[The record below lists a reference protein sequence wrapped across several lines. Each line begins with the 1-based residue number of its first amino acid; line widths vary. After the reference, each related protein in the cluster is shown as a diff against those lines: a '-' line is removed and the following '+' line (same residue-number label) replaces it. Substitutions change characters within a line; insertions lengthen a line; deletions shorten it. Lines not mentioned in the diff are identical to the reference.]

1 MKKILLTTLFLSIAC
16 SLIIGICSEP
26 APAAPLPPGAW
37 KVTPP
42 EQLGGDFIWA
52 STLGIPNMGSHIDA
66 NSPSI
71 VYPIFEPLIRTDE
84 NGRLFGWLA
93 ESWKIS
99 PDKKSI
105 TFNLR
110 KGVKFHDG
118 TDFNAEAVKYNLE
131 QSLAAN
137 LPGSFVLKKVSS
149 YDIIDTHTLRM
160 NLTVYDQTLLLRL
173 AQSVIG
179 QISSSTVMKSK
190 TTPEERAMGTG
201 PFKFHSWKRDDFIKA
216 VKNPNY
222 WQKGKPYVDSVTY
235 KCIKDSTA
243 MLMAFKA
250 GEVHI
255 VAPIE
260 PVDVLQLRKEGYDSG
275 PQGVTWIHS
284 IIPDGNNPDSPFAD
298 QRVRKALEYAI
309 DRKGFVEGIG
319 MGLYGL
325 SYQMAEPNNPWYD
338 STLKPYEYN
347 VAKAKQLLAEAG
359 YPNGFKT
366 AFVTDVR
373 GRKDIID
380 AVVTYLKEVG
390 IEVTVDVATLPRI
403 MELQQKG
410 WKGILYPGF
419 PQPANL
425 VNYLARWG
433 DATNFVSFYRPRG
446 WQDKWE
452 KLAVEPDD
460 AKRDNMLMETV
471 RIIYDESIAIPLAPT
486 NSLYVRNRDQIY
498 NYWFHSNNTSGWWE
512 SADIW
517 IKKKK

>member
-1 MKKILLTTLFLSIAC
+1 
-16 SLIIGICSEP
+16 
-26 APAAPLPPGAW
+26 
-37 KVTPP
+37 
-42 EQLGGDFIWA
+42 
-52 STLGIPNMGSHIDA
+52 
-66 NSPSI
+66 
-71 VYPIFEPLIRTDE
+71 
-84 NGRLFGWLA
+84 
-93 ESWKIS
+93 
-99 PDKKSI
+99 
-105 TFNLR
+105 
-110 KGVKFHDG
+110 
-118 TDFNAEAVKYNLE
+118 
-131 QSLAAN
+131 
-137 LPGSFVLKKVSS
+137 
-149 YDIIDTHTLRM
+149 M
-160 NLTVYDQTLLLRL
+160 NLTAYDQTLLLRL
-173 AQSVIG
+173 AQTVIG
-179 QISSSTVMKSK
+179 LISSPTAMKSK
-190 TTPEERAMGTG
+190 TPPEERAVGTG

-235 KCIKDSTA
+235 RCIKDSTA

-260 PVDVLQLRKEGYDSG
+260 PVDVMTLRKEGYDSG

-298 QRVRKALEYAI
+298 KRVRKALEHAL
-309 DRKGFVEGIG
+309 DRPGFVQGIG
-319 MGLYGL
+319 MGLYGQT
-325 SYQMAEPNNPWYD
+325 YQMAEPSNPWYD
-338 STLKPYEYN
+338 PALKPYEYN
-347 VAKAKQLLAEAG
+347 AAKAKQLLAEAG

-380 AVVTYLKEVG
+380 AVVTYLKEIG

-403 MELQQKG
+403 TEIQQKG

-433 DATNFVSFYRPRG
+433 DVTNFVSFYRPHG

-452 KLAVEPDD
+452 KLAIEPDD
-460 AKRDNMLMETV
+460 AKRDNLLMETV

-486 NSLYVRNRDQIY
+486 NSLFVRNRDQVY

>member
-1 MKKILLTTLFLSIAC
+1 MKKIILMTLLLFIAF
-16 SLIIGICSEP
+16 SFIIENGNKP
-26 APAAPLPPGAW
+26 AGAAILPPGAW

-42 EQLGGDFIWA
+42 EQFGGDFIWA

-84 NGRLFGWLA
+84 NGKLFGWLA

-105 TFNLR
+105 TFYLR
-110 KGVKFHDG
+110 KGINFHDG
-118 TDFNAEAVKYNLE
+118 TEFNAEAVKYNLE

-137 LPGSFVLKKVSS
+137 LPGSFVLKKISS
-149 YDIIDTHTLRM
+149 YDLIDAHTLRL
-160 NLTVYDQTLLLRL
+160 NLSAYDHTLLLRL
-173 AQSVIG
+173 AQTVIG
-179 QISSSTVMKSK
+179 QISSPTAMKTK
-190 TTPEERAMGTG
+190 KTPEERAVGTG
-201 PFKFHSWKRDDFIKA
+201 PFKFHSWKRDEFIKA

-222 WQKGKPYVDSVTY
+222 WQKGKPYIDSVTY
-235 KCIKDSTA
+235 RCIKDSTA

-260 PVDVLQLRKEGYDSG
+260 PVDVLKLRKEGYDAG
-275 PQGVTWIHS
+275 PQGLTWIHS

-298 QRVRKALEYAI
+298 KRVRKALEYAL
-309 DRKGFVEGIG
+309 DRPGFVQGIG

-325 SYQMAEPNNPWYD
+325 TYQMAEPTNPWYD
-338 STLKPYEYN
+338 HSIKPYEYN

-359 YPNGFKT
+359 YPTGFKT
-366 AFVTDVR
+366 SFITDVR

-403 MELQQKG
+403 TELQQKG

-433 DATNFVSFYRPRG
+433 DPFNFVSFYRPRG
-446 WQDKWE
+446 WQEKWE
-452 KLAVEPDD
+452 KLANEPDD
-460 AKRDNMLMETV
+460 TKRDQLLMEIV
-471 RIIYDESIAIPLAPT
+471 RIIYDESIAIPLAAT

-512 SADIW
+512 SAEIW